1 MRKLLSDNHIDTYSD
16 EDLLVQIRSDDG
28 HKFVGE
34 LYKRYAHLVYGIC
47 MKYLKN
53 SANSQDIMMDIFEKF
68 LKKPPSGDVISF
80 KKWLF
85 TVTRNECLTF
95 HRNNKRSESQEEQW
109 KNFEKKPEYFM
120 ENEDVG
126 SLNSKAKVM
135 NVQDALLQ
143 LKEPQRICIQ
153 LFYIEGSSYKEIE
166 EKTTFDLKQI
176 KSYLQNGKRKLK
188 LLIEKS

>member
-1 MRKLLSDNHIDTYSD
+1 MRKLLSDKHIDTYSD

-95 HRNNKRSESQEEQW
+95 LRNSKRYETQEEEW
-109 KNFEKKPEYFM
+109 KDFEKRADNFM

-126 SLNSKAKVM
+126 SLNSKAEDATK
-135 NVQDALLQ
+135 VQDVLLQ

-153 LFYIEGSSYKEIE
+153 LFYIEGRSYKEIE
-166 EKTTFDLKQI
+166 EKT
-176 KSYLQNGKRKLK
+176 
-188 LLIEKS
+188 